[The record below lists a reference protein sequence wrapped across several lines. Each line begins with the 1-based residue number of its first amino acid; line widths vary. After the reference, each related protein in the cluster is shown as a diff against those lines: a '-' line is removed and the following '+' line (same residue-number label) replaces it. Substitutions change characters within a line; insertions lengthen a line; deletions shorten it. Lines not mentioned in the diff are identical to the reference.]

1 MKCLH
6 YVFIPRINA
15 QLSQFASAWNSQPIH
30 TENDLS
36 PLQLWMRGLLSA
48 EPNHQAEILDGMTVN
63 DDYGVS
69 SDYAYGFTST
79 DSEGVVVPAIDVD
92 LTQQQLDYIQQNF
105 HPLYRSDLN
114 GESEIT

>member
-1 MKCLH
+1 
-6 YVFIPRINA
+6 
-15 QLSQFASAWNSQPIH
+15 
-30 TENDLS
+30 
-36 PLQLWMRGLLSA
+36 MRGLLSA
-48 EPNHQAEILDGMTVN
+48 QPNHQAEILDGMTVN

-69 SDYAYGFTST
+69 SDYAYGITST

-114 GESEIT
+114 GDLNGVDVYIRVRDYIENTS